1 MKWIFSKIP
10 GDNSASGDDSS
21 AALIKD
27 KLKKFNI
34 GELFLREAISNS
46 FDAKNQQSS
55 QPVKVFIDVIDLQ
68 GSPKKAFLEALDWKN
83 LKPHVKGA
91 IEDAQGE
98 LKSDLEQAHS
108 VIEDHGRPL
117 TIVRV
122 SDYHTC
128 GLQGP
133 EDHKPALDNFYLFAR
148 ALFMTKQEDNGRQ
161 GSFGLGK
168 RVLYECSDLKTV
180 IMSSCV
186 IDPSDDT
193 KKMTRTFGRSELN
206 SHNCKQPGTQDWNPE
221 QRWLGRG
228 FFGVEGTYNN
238 DLRAQS
244 AWDESPDFLEKLLLN
259 RNIISLQEE
268 DQDVTG
274 TSVLSLSFGEF
285 GESENMINH
294 MKAYVK
300 KWFWPALTQ
309 SEKELRI
316 FIRRF
321 DNSNEM
327 YSEELQIDENT
338 DTNWLPFSKAM
349 QEDNNATDLDES
361 DNIINENIAWNI
373 PSKRQSPK
381 HDEFEANGVIKLI
394 RSKLPNENQKNT
406 IALLRNKLCVV
417 NYLGFEAPEN
427 PAGSL
432 FGVFLAG
439 DALEEADK
447 ITHDFLRNS
456 EPPLHDDWQY
466 AEKIKD
472 IYDFPGRT
480 KRARTNNAQSLLRS
494 IENSIKTS
502 IQELISK
509 NLKINKDNL
518 SELSNFFNFGKGG
531 KPMKEKDIH
540 SKFIGMAVR
549 DGHLVKRII
558 EISNL
563 KKDLASDWIA
573 LVTAQV
579 DGIGGLKNNSTITEI
594 RPVEIDDEALTISEE
609 NKVWKIISSPETQKY
624 KVEISVE
631 HQSFFSV
638 AQVQKLRTKYT
649 ISPGK

>member
-10 GDNSASGDDSS
+10 GDNSASGDDST
-21 AALIKD
+21 AAYIKD
-27 KLKKFNI
+27 KLKKFDI

-46 FDAKNQQSS
+46 FDAKDLHSS
-55 QPVKVFIDVIDLQ
+55 NPVKVFIDVIDLQ
-68 GSPKKAFLEALDWKN
+68 GSPKKEFLEALDWKN
-83 LKPHVKGA
+83 LKPHIKGA
-91 IEDAQGE
+91 IQDAQGE
-98 LKSDLEQAHS
+98 LKTDLEKS
-108 VIEDHGRPL
+108 YSIIENHERPL

-133 EDHKPALDNFYLFAR
+133 EDHKPKLENFYLFAR
-148 ALFMTKQEDNGRQ
+148 ALFMTKQDEKGRQ

-186 IDPSDDT
+186 KDPDDDT
-193 KKMTRTFGRSELN
+193 KTMTRTFGRSELN

-228 FFGVEGTYNN
+228 FFGLEGSYNN

-244 AWDESPDFLEKLLLN
+244 AWNESPDLLEKLLLN
-259 RNIISLQEE
+259 RNIISSQKE
-268 DQDVTG
+268 DQDATG

-294 MKAYVK
+294 MKAYIK

-321 DNSNEM
+321 DNSNQM
-327 YSEELQIDENT
+327 SSEEMQIDENT

-361 DNIINENIAWNI
+361 DNIINENIAWKI
-373 PSKRQSPK
+373 PARIQDPQ
-381 HDEFEANGVIKLI
+381 HDEFEANGSIKLI
-394 RSKLPNENQKNT
+394 RSNLPNKNQKNH

-417 NYLGFEAPEN
+417 NYLAFEAPEN

-432 FGVFLAG
+432 YGVFLAG
-439 DALEEADK
+439 DALEEPEK
-447 ITHDFLRNS
+447 FTHDFLRDS
-456 EPPLHDDWQY
+456 EPPLHDDWLY

-472 IYDFPGRT
+472 NYKFLGRT
-480 KRARTNNAQSLLRS
+480 KTARTKAAQSLLRS
-494 IENSIKTS
+494 IEHGIKTS
-502 IQELISK
+502 IQDLISK

-518 SELSNFFNFGKGG
+518 SELSSFFNFGKGG
-531 KPMKEKDIH
+531 KPVKEKDIH
-540 SKFIGMAVR
+540 SKFIGIATR
-549 DGHLVKRII
+549 DGHLIKRVI

-563 KKDLASDWIA
+563 KKDLDSNWTA

-594 RPVEIDDEALTISEE
+594 KPVEINEEELSISEE
-609 NKVWKIISSPETQKY
+609 NKVWKIISAPDIQKY
-624 KVEISVE
+624 KVEVTVK

-638 AQVQKLRTKYT
+638 DQVQKLRTKYT